1 MKFSGLLAVFAA
13 SVISQAQAGDAYKNI
28 EQICQENGFALE
40 SYTLV
45 TPDDYVLS
53 LYRIPGTFSDLK
65 NKTESKPAVLM
76 QHCQDCDMMEWVWND
91 SERANAFILARA
103 GYDVWMGNNR
113 GSKYSRAHLTLDTK
127 SKEFWDFY

>member
-1 MKFSGLLAVFAA
+1 MSKIIIQKSFVILDKQKMKFSGLLAVFTA
-13 SVISQAQAGDAYKNI
+13 SVISQAQAGDAYKKI

-65 NKTESKPAVLM
+65 NKT
-76 QHCQDCDMMEWVWND
+76 
-91 SERANAFILARA
+91 
-103 GYDVWMGNNR
+103 
-113 GSKYSRAHLTLDTK
+113 
-127 SKEFWDFY
+127 